1 MDEVRMVRDGY
12 AEPAT
17 PTPEEFARK
26 IAEVK
31 ALLAEPPRRTVPR
44 PAPRLW
50 WGMGGVA
57 AAGAA
62 AAVAVALVGGN
73 TPAPAGPG
81 GSGGPLTLDGRAAVL
96 AAAEKAERQ
105 PAGRYWYADQIQG
118 QAYVVRAETG
128 TYAITGAHGESF
140 GWWGVKS
147 GMGEGYYA
155 RDLPARPVSAR
166 DAALWRKAGSPSSF
180 RVWSGDAFRTYTTKA
195 TKWRS
200 DGPEVGVDPRGGG
213 RFLGDMSAEELQRL
227 PADPGRLADRFL
239 SRSQTDAAAGVRP
252 RDGADPR
259 EAPQGDQAATGI
271 MRVASL
277 LGGAP
282 VPPKVRAGLMRALA
296 AQPGVQ
302 PIGRSTD
309 PLGREGVALAAAER
323 ATTITGESGT
333 AKDRQGTYRS
343 RLVVVFDERTGALLS
358 QQEELTRPGGPYAE
372 MKPGFVI
379 NHQTVRAAGWTAD
392 KPVPPAALPFD

>member
-17 PTPEEFARK
+17 PTPEELARR

-31 ALLAEPPRRTVPR
+31 ALLAEPPRRTAPR

-50 WGMGGVA
+50 WGLGGVV

-62 AAVAVALVGGN
+62 AAVAVALAGGGAS
-73 TPAPAGPG
+73 APDGPG

-118 QAYVVRAETG
+118 QAYVVRARTG

-180 RVWSGDAFRTYTTKA
+180 RVWSGDAFHTYTTRA
-195 TKWRS
+195 TRWRS

-213 RFLGDMSAEELQRL
+213 RFLGDMSAEDLQKL
-227 PADPGRLADRFL
+227 PTDPGRLAERFL
-239 SRSQTDAAAGVRP
+239 SRSRTEQAAGVRP
-252 RDGADPR
+252 GKDGDPR
-259 EAPQGDQAATGI
+259 AVPEADRAGTGI
-271 MRVASL
+271 MSVSSL

-296 AQPGVQ
+296 AQPGVRA
-302 PIGRSTD
+302 IGRSTD

-333 AKDRQGTYRS
+333 AEAQQGTYRS
-343 RLVVVFDERTGALLS
+343 RQVIVFDERTGALLS

-372 MKPGFVI
+372 MEPGFII
-379 NHQTVRAAGWTAD
+379 NHQTVRAAGWTGD
-392 KPVPPAALPFD
+392 RPTPPAGLPFG